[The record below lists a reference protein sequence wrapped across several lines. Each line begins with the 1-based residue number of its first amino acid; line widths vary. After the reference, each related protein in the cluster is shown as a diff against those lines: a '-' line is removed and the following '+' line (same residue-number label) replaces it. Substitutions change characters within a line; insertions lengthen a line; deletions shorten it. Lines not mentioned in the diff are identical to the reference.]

1 MTAKQTSETAPGR
14 LPASAAGVAIG
25 WRVHSGWASQIALA
39 GPLAGLTV
47 VARRR
52 VELVDPAVPGSRQP
66 YHAARALPLAAA
78 ERWIGGCR
86 DATRRLARREL
97 EATVDGLRRQGYRT
111 VACGLLD
118 SSARPLPALAAV
130 LASHALVH
138 TAEGE
143 LFRQALVA
151 ASQDEGFPVTRMRE
165 RDLLDLGAAT
175 LGIAPERIQQHLA
188 QIGATLGPPWR
199 QDEKLATLIAWLAL
213 AAAP

>member
-1 MTAKQTSETAPGR
+1 MTAKQTPEKAR
-14 LPASAAGVAIG
+14 ERIPAGAAIG

-39 GPLAGLTV
+39 GPLAGPTV
-47 VARRR
+47 IERRR

-66 YHAARALPLAAA
+66 YHAARVLPLAEA
-78 ERWIGGCR
+78 ERWIAHCL

-97 EATVDGLRRQGYRT
+97 AATIDGLRRQGYRT

-143 LFRQALVA
+143 LFRRALVD
-151 ASQDEGFPVTRMRE
+151 ASQGEALPVTRVRE
-165 RDLLDLGAAT
+165 RDLLDHGAAT
-175 LGIAPERIQQHLA
+175 LGIAPDRIQQHLA
-188 QIGATLGPPWR
+188 RIGATLGPPWR